1 MPPAGVHSE
10 WCRAAPGRSAELQD
24 RLRVFAEERDW
35 VKSSTPL
42 RNLAL
47 ALGGEVGE
55 LMELLQ
61 WRTDEEVRDFVAT
74 PEGELAFGDEIADVL
89 IYAVRLASVLQLDLD
104 RCVDRKIKANA
115 ERFGVMDR

>member
-1 MPPAGVHSE
+1 MTF
-10 WCRAAPGRSAELQD
+10 AELQD

-35 VKSSTPL
+35 VKFHTP

-61 WRTDEEVRDFVAT
+61 WRTDEEVRDFVVT

-89 IYAVRLASVLQLDLD
+89 IYAVRLAGVLQLDLD